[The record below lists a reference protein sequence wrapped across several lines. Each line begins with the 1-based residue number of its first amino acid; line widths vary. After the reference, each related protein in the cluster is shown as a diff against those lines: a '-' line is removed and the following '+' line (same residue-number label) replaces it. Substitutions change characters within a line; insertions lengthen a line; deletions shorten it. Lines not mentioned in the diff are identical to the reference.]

1 MSSSAVPSPITPPF
15 DQITGNITGNVTTS
29 NGTSA
34 VPEVDLYFYASL
46 FTIEAKLIFSAL
58 ATIYIGAHGSLRRPP
73 SAAPAKRKDGERER
87 KEDEPITEGLLPTD
101 AILFPLLAGAM
112 LIGLYYLI
120 QWLQDPA
127 ILNKILRVYMSVMGV
142 ASLSTLIAHS
152 LQVAV
157 GFMFPNYFRHNGSLY
172 RVDDDDESFIKFT
185 GEETDRNNAQFLQKS
200 NPLPFALRFPI
211 PLNRINVNRFL
222 WDLRHVLTDEWTVKA
237 KVHGLFR
244 EKFHISALHVTGFNL
259 AATAV
264 FAYFMSGSPFLSNL
278 MGYGFCYGSFLIMSP
293 TNFAT
298 GSLVLMGLPYMI
310 TVATKLDVPIKLQF
324 QSAARSSILGLGDI
338 VVPGIVMCLALRFD
352 MWRHYQQ
359 QIKYV
364 PTDLKS
370 DQHDAHSGD
379 VVTVSETQHMAQKAT
394 YLDITGCWGDWFW
407 SSSWLGLLKGGHE
420 MPPPTVRGSTFRKTY
435 FNASLIGY
443 TLGMLVTLS
452 MLTIFKHGQPALL
465 YLVPGV
471 LGSLWLTG
479 IVRGEL
485 KEMWMYTE
493 DGTLDTRDIVVEL
506 DGNGNVVKEIKKD
519 GERNEEE
526 EKKKK
531 AEDDNVVKEIKKDG
545 ERNEEEEKKKKAED
559 EKALGEKDAAHKKK
573 IEKTEYSLVSFSV
586 TAPLR
591 KPKTQ

>member
-1 MSSSAVPSPITPPF
+1 MASSAVPSPVTPPF
-15 DQITGNITGNVTTS
+15 DQITQNITGNITAG

-34 VPEVDLYFYASL
+34 VPEWDLYLYASF
-46 FTIEAKLIFSAL
+46 FTMEAKLIFSAL

-152 LQVAV
+152 LRVAV
-157 GFMFPNYFRHNGSLY
+157 GFVFPNYFRHDGSLY
-172 RVDDDDESFIKFT
+172 HVDDDDESFVKFT
-185 GEETDRNNAQFLQKS
+185 GEEADRNNAQFLQKS
-200 NPLPFALRFPI
+200 NPLPFGLRSLVPF
-211 PLNRINVNRFL
+211 NTINFNRFL
-222 WDLRHVLTDEWTVKA
+222 WDLRHVLIDEWTVKA

-244 EKFHISALHVTGFNL
+244 EKFHISVLHVIGFNL
-259 AATAV
+259 AATTV
-264 FAYFMSGSPFLSNL
+264 FAYFMSGSPFISNL

-293 TNFAT
+293 TTFAT
-298 GSLVLMGLPYMI
+298 GSLVLMGLFFYDIVMVFYTPYMI

-364 PTDLKS
+364 ATDLKS
-370 DQHDAHSGD
+370 DKHDAHSGD

-394 YLDITGCWGDWFW
+394 YLDIAGCWGDWFW
-407 SSSWLGLLKGGHE
+407 SSSSWLGLLKGGQE
-420 MPPPTVRGSTFRKTY
+420 MSPPTVRGSTFRKTY

-479 IVRGEL
+479 LVRGEL

-493 DGTLDTRDIVVEL
+493 DGSLDTRDIVVEL

-519 GERNEEE
+519 GEKNEEE
-526 EKKKK
+526 EK
-531 AEDDNVVKEIKKDG
+531 
-545 ERNEEEEKKKKAED
+545 KKKKAED
-559 EKALGEKDAAHKKK
+559 EKALNEKEAAQKE
-573 IEKTEYSLVSFSV
+573 IEKTEYSLVAFSV

>member
-1 MSSSAVPSPITPPF
+1 MASSAVPSPVTPPF
-15 DQITGNITGNVTTS
+15 DQITQNITGNTTAG
-29 NGTSA
+29 NGTST
-34 VPEVDLYFYASL
+34 VPEWDLYLYAS
-46 FTIEAKLIFSAL
+46 FFAMEAKLIFSAL
-58 ATIYIGAHGSLRRPP
+58 ATIYVGAHGSLRRPP
-73 SAAPAKRKDGERER
+73 SAAPAKRREGDRER

-152 LQVAV
+152 LRVAV
-157 GFMFPNYFRHNGSLY
+157 GFVFPNYFRHNGSLY

-185 GEETDRNNAQFLQKS
+185 GEEADRNNAQFLQKS
-200 NPLPFALRFPI
+200 NPLPFALRSLI
-211 PLNRINVNRFL
+211 PFNTINFNRLL
-222 WDLRHVLTDEWTVKA
+222 WDLRHVLIDEWTVKA

-244 EKFHISALHVTGFNL
+244 EKFHISALHVIGFNL

-264 FAYFMSGSPFLSNL
+264 CAYFMSGSPFLSNL

-293 TNFAT
+293 TTFAT
-298 GSLVLMGLPYMI
+298 GSLVLMGLFFYDIVMVFYTQVVRPYMI

-370 DQHDAHSGD
+370 EQHDAHSGD

-394 YLDITGCWGDWFW
+394 YLDIAGCWGDWFW
-407 SSSWLGLLKGGHE
+407 SSSWLDLLKGGQE

-479 IVRGEL
+479 LVRGEL

-506 DGNGNVVKEIKKD
+506 DGNGNVIKEIKKD
-519 GERNEEE
+519 DEKNEGE

-531 AEDDNVVKEIKKDG
+531 D
-545 ERNEEEEKKKKAED
+545 ED
-559 EKALGEKDAAHKKK
+559 ENALSEKEAAHKED
-573 IEKTEYSLVSFSV
+573 IEKTEYSLVAFSV

>member
-1 MSSSAVPSPITPPF
+1 MASSAVPSPVTPPF
-15 DQITGNITGNVTTS
+15 DQIAQNITGNITAG

-34 VPEVDLYFYASL
+34 VPEWDIYLYASF
-46 FTIEAKLIFSAL
+46 FTMEAKLILSAL

-152 LQVAV
+152 LRVAV
-157 GFMFPNYFRHNGSLY
+157 GFVFPNYFRHNGSLY
-172 RVDDDDESFIKFT
+172 RVDDDEESFIKFM
-185 GEETDRNNAQFLQKS
+185 GEDADQSNAQFLQKS
-200 NPLPFALRFPI
+200 NPLPFGLRSLI
-211 PLNRINVNRFL
+211 PFNTINSNRFL
-222 WDLRHVLTDEWTVKA
+222 WDLRHVLVDEWTVKA
-237 KVHGLFR
+237 NVHGLFG
-244 EKFHISALHVTGFNL
+244 EKFHISVLHVVGFNL
-259 AATAV
+259 AVTTV
-264 FAYFMSGSPFLSNL
+264 LAYFMSGSPFLSNL

-293 TNFAT
+293 TTFAT

-370 DQHDAHSGD
+370 EQHDAHSGD

-394 YLDITGCWGDWFW
+394 YLDIAGCWGDWFW
-407 SSSWLGLLKGGHE
+407 SSSWLGLLKGGQE
-420 MPPPTVRGSTFRKTY
+420 TPPPTVRGSTFPKTY

-479 IVRGEL
+479 LVRGEL

-493 DGTLDTRDIVVEL
+493 DGTLDTRDVVVEL
-506 DGNGNVVKEIKKD
+506 DGNGNVVQEIKKD
-519 GERNEEE
+519 NEKNDEEE
-526 EKKKK
+526 NK
-531 AEDDNVVKEIKKDG
+531 
-545 ERNEEEEKKKKAED
+545 RKKAED
-559 EKALGEKDAAHKKK
+559 EKALGDKDAAQKKET
-573 IEKTEYSLVSFSV
+573 EKTEYSLVAFSV

>member
-1 MSSSAVPSPITPPF
+1 MASPTVSSPVTPSL
-15 DQITGNITGNVTTS
+15 DQVTQNITGNFTAG
-29 NGTSA
+29 NATSA
-34 VPEVDLYFYASL
+34 VPEWDLYLYASF
-46 FTIEAKLIFSAL
+46 FTMEAKLIFSAL

-73 SAAPAKRKDGERER
+73 SAAPAKRKDGKRER

-152 LQVAV
+152 LRIAV
-157 GFMFPNYFRHNGSLY
+157 GFVFPNYFRHNGALY
-172 RVDDDDESFIKFT
+172 HVDDDDESFIKFT
-185 GEETDRNNAQFLQKS
+185 GEEVDRNNAQFLQKS
-200 NPLPFALRFPI
+200 NPLPFGLRSIVPF
-211 PLNRINVNRFL
+211 NTINVNRFL

-237 KVHGLFR
+237 KVHGLFQ
-244 EKFHISALHVTGFNL
+244 EKFHISVLHVIGFNL

-264 FAYFMSGSPFLSNL
+264 LTYFMSGSPFLSNL

-293 TNFAT
+293 TTFAT
-298 GSLVLMGLPYMI
+298 GSLVLMGLFFYDIVMVFY
-310 TVATKLDVPIKLQF
+310 TQLDVPIKLQF

-370 DQHDAHSGD
+370 DQHDATSGD
-379 VVTVSETQHMAQKAT
+379 VITVSETQHMAQKAT

-407 SSSWLGLLKGGHE
+407 SSSWSGLLKGGQGTT
-420 MPPPTVRGSTFRKTY
+420 PPTVRGSTFRKTY
-435 FNASLIGY
+435 FNASLVGY
-443 TLGMLVTLS
+443 TLGMLVTLC

-479 IVRGEL
+479 LVRGEL

-493 DGTLDTRDIVVEL
+493 DGTLDTRDVVVEL

-519 GERNEEE
+519 GEKDEE
-526 EKKKK
+526 EKKK
-531 AEDDNVVKEIKKDG
+531 A
-545 ERNEEEEKKKKAED
+545 EEEKALNDKKAAD
-559 EKALGEKDAAHKKK
+559 KKEA
-573 IEKTEYSLVSFSV
+573 EKTEYSLVAFSV

-591 KPKTQ
+591 KPKTH

>member
-1 MSSSAVPSPITPPF
+1 MASPAIPSPATPPF
-15 DQITGNITGNVTTS
+15 DQATHNLTGNLTGNFI
-29 NGTSA
+29 NGNSTSA
-34 VPEVDLYFYASL
+34 ALEWDLYVYASF
-46 FTIEAKLIFSAL
+46 FTMEAKLIFSAL

-73 SAAPAKRKDGERER
+73 SAAPAKRKKGERER

-127 ILNKILRVYMSVMGV
+127 ILNKILRVYMSIMGV

-152 LQVAV
+152 LRVAV
-157 GFMFPNYFRHNGSLY
+157 EFLFPNYFRHNRSLY
-172 RVDDDDESFIKFT
+172 RVDADDESFVKFT
-185 GEETDRNNAQFLQKS
+185 GEDVDRSNAQFLQKS
-200 NPLPFALRFPI
+200 NPLPFGLRSMFPFNTI
-211 PLNRINVNRFL
+211 KVNRFL
-222 WDLRHVLTDEWTVKA
+222 WDLRHVLKDEWTVRA
-237 KVHGLFR
+237 KVHGLFH
-244 EKFHISALHVTGFNL
+244 ENFHISVLHVIGFIL
-259 AATAV
+259 AVTAV

-293 TNFAT
+293 TTFAT
-298 GSLVLMGLPYMI
+298 GSLVLMGLFFYDIVMVFYTPYMI

-352 MWRHYQQ
+352 MWRHYQR

-370 DQHDAHSGD
+370 DQRDADSGD

-407 SSSWLGLLKGGHE
+407 SSSWLGLLKGGQE
-420 MPPPTVRGSTFRKTY
+420 TSPPSVRGSTFSKTY

-443 TLGMLVTLS
+443 TLGMLFTLC

-479 IVRGEL
+479 LVRGEL

-493 DGTLDTRDIVVEL
+493 DGTLDTCDVVVEL
-506 DGNGNVVKEIKKD
+506 DGNGNVVKETKKD
-519 GERNEEE
+519 TEKDEAD
-526 EKKKK
+526 KKKI
-531 AEDDNVVKEIKKDG
+531 AEDE
-545 ERNEEEEKKKKAED
+545 KAED
-559 EKALGEKDAAHKKK
+559 EKKAADK
-573 IEKTEYSLVSFSV
+573 IEAEKTEYSIAEFSI

-591 KPKTQ
+591 KPKAQ

>member
-1 MSSSAVPSPITPPF
+1 MASPTVSSSVTPPF
-15 DQITGNITGNVTTS
+15 DQVTQNITGNFTAG
-29 NGTSA
+29 NATSA
-34 VPEVDLYFYASL
+34 VPEWDLYLYASF
-46 FTIEAKLIFSAL
+46 FTMEAKLIFSAL

-73 SAAPAKRKDGERER
+73 SAAPAKRKDGKRER

-152 LQVAV
+152 LRIAV
-157 GFMFPNYFRHNGSLY
+157 GFVFPNYFRYNGALY
-172 RVDDDDESFIKFT
+172 HVDDDDESFIKFT
-185 GEETDRNNAQFLQKS
+185 GEEVDRNNAQFLQKS
-200 NPLPFALRFPI
+200 NPLPFGLRSIVPF
-211 PLNRINVNRFL
+211 NTINVNRFL

-237 KVHGLFR
+237 KVHGLFQ
-244 EKFHISALHVTGFNL
+244 EKFHISVLHVIGFNL

-264 FAYFMSGSPFLSNL
+264 FTYFMSGSPFLSNL

-293 TNFAT
+293 TTFAT
-298 GSLVLMGLPYMI
+298 GSLVLMGLFFYDIVMVFYTQVLPPYMI

-370 DQHDAHSGD
+370 DQHDVTSGD

-407 SSSWLGLLKGGHE
+407 SSSWPGLLKGGQGTT
-420 MPPPTVRGSTFRKTY
+420 PPTVRGSTFRKTY
-435 FNASLIGY
+435 FNASLVGY
-443 TLGMLVTLS
+443 TLGMLVTLC

-479 IVRGEL
+479 LVRGEL

-493 DGTLDTRDIVVEL
+493 DGTLDTRDVVVEL

-519 GERNEEE
+519 GEKDEE
-526 EKKKK
+526 EKKK
-531 AEDDNVVKEIKKDG
+531 A
-545 ERNEEEEKKKKAED
+545 EEEKALNDKKAAD
-559 EKALGEKDAAHKKK
+559 KKEA
-573 IEKTEYSLVSFSV
+573 EKTEYSLVAFSV

-591 KPKTQ
+591 KPKTH